1 MYRALFIDV
10 GKRSYWIEEFS
21 LNTILGPIT
30 LGIKIHTERYES
42 WSKPVYHPDNV
53 LVIGAGILAGSRLY
67 GVHRLIAV
75 FRSPLTK
82 GLHVSAMGG
91 SAYQFKVN
99 ADALVLVGKS
109 LVPLIVKVYDNGD
122 GNPVVEFYE
131 IGEEELINIWKDYKG
146 LKGSYALQEY
156 LSDRF
161 KEFYEE
167 FNGRSIL
174 TGPASMFTNMGAL
187 ISFTLFK
194 GKIDYGS
201 EDFAAR
207 GGGGSVMVKAH
218 NVVALIYGGRYR
230 RSDKLPTEL
239 TNTAFLD
246 DISIKHLGQSY
257 VQAVIS
263 SGVKYRYDPKLNT
276 GGTFGGNY
284 PTLRLTTPM
293 FNWNMIY
300 CDKSVR
306 GKLYEMIMKNM
317 WEIFNKEAIETKS
330 WKTCG
335 EPCPLACKKVRLGR
349 YKTDYEPYNGLGPM
363 IGVFH
368 IHDIEKIVELTDTY
382 GFDAIE
388 LGQVIGFVF
397 EAIQKELLKPEEVG
411 LSAKPFFHPVEY
423 KMDYSKHN
431 AELAIRLIEQL
442 AFGSNSILRLI
453 GEKGLRSAAKI
464 LDIMYRE
471 RVIERKTRFVDIP
484 IYAVFGE
491 EGHITPNYYW
501 TPGLVAPLPILGK
514 YWTLYSGIFTD
525 PEDFAKRAF
534 ERAIYEFMIEDLGIC
549 RFHRGWAEKIV
560 PHILEKV
567 YGIEKPLEVY
577 KRSYRELV
585 RYQKLAGAMP
595 VFWDSGK
602 IIDLMMSAAIE
613 YGNTAWSEW
622 FKEDKQ
628 RAAYEWWTRFYNTLS
643 ELVGKTQG

>member
-276 GGTFGGNY
+276 GGTFGG
-284 PTLRLTTPM
+284 
-293 FNWNMIY
+293 
-300 CDKSVR
+300 
-306 GKLYEMIMKNM
+306 
-317 WEIFNKEAIETKS
+317 
-330 WKTCG
+330 
-335 EPCPLACKKVRLGR
+335 
-349 YKTDYEPYNGLGPM
+349 
-363 IGVFH
+363 
-368 IHDIEKIVELTDTY
+368 
-382 GFDAIE
+382 
-388 LGQVIGFVF
+388 
-397 EAIQKELLKPEEVG
+397 
-411 LSAKPFFHPVEY
+411 
-423 KMDYSKHN
+423 
-431 AELAIRLIEQL
+431 
-442 AFGSNSILRLI
+442 
-453 GEKGLRSAAKI
+453 
-464 LDIMYRE
+464 
-471 RVIERKTRFVDIP
+471 
-484 IYAVFGE
+484 
-491 EGHITPNYYW
+491 
-501 TPGLVAPLPILGK
+501 
-514 YWTLYSGIFTD
+514 
-525 PEDFAKRAF
+525 
-534 ERAIYEFMIEDLGIC
+534 
-549 RFHRGWAEKIV
+549 
-560 PHILEKV
+560 
-567 YGIEKPLEVY
+567 
-577 KRSYRELV
+577 
-585 RYQKLAGAMP
+585 
-595 VFWDSGK
+595 
-602 IIDLMMSAAIE
+602 
-613 YGNTAWSEW
+613 
-622 FKEDKQ
+622 
-628 RAAYEWWTRFYNTLS
+628 
-643 ELVGKTQG
+643 